1 MYFCSSDLIIFC
13 DYVLSLI
20 KELVDDPFR
29 VWDKHS
35 YVNLRDAVVARITL
49 FNARR
54 GGGGGGHQ
62 DYFLVSGT
70 MPVMVLG

>member
-1 MYFCSSDLIIFC
+1 MYFYSSDLILFR

-35 YVNLRDAVVARITL
+35 YVNLRDAVVARLTL

-54 GGGGGGHQ
+54 GGGGDQ